1 MPRSMPQG
9 VMNEKTRQQLPGRP
23 AFCIIIILLM
33 MIAPAVS
40 AGMPDGKDVTVPA
53 VPVSPE
59 PGYQDML
66 ANATIPFVANEGQ
79 LDKQV
84 RYSADTFYGTG
95 YITGTGITHRIR
107 GGDNTTLVLTEEFID
122 PEGRVIPLH
131 PAGEEQA
138 DTVIS
143 YFTGNDSAKWQT
155 RLPVYNV
162 VSLGELYPG
171 ITVKLRAHG
180 GTIEKILYVSP
191 GVRPETVRIRVRG
204 ADRMHINGEGKLVML
219 SSLAGNVSM
228 TRPVAYQESRD
239 RRDPVE
245 SRYILSGNT
254 YGYTAGDYD
263 TTRHLV
269 IDPALDYSTYLG
281 GTDSDIGHGIAV
293 DGSGNAYI
301 TGYTASTDFPI
312 TTGAY
317 QTLNRGSDDV
327 FVTKLN
333 AGGTDLVYSTYL
345 GGTDSDIGYNI
356 AVDGSGNAY
365 ITGETGSADFPTT
378 AGAFNRTYGGSGS
391 NDGFVT
397 KLNAAGTALLYSTY
411 LGGTYTD
418 AGWGIA
424 VDGSGNAYV
433 TGRTHSADFPVTT
446 GAYQIPYGGLSDVF
460 VTKLNA
466 GGTALLYS
474 TYLGGA
480 DSDAGWGIAVD
491 GSGNAYITGQTG
503 SADFPT
509 TAGAFNRSYAGG
521 LTDVFVT
528 KLNAAGTALLYST
541 YLGGT
546 GNDAGRDIAV
556 DGSGNAYVT
565 GNIYSAD
572 FPTTAGA
579 FQTVYGG
586 GLEDVF
592 VTKLNAGGTA
602 LVYSTY
608 LGGTGNDA
616 GSGIAV
622 DSSGNAYITG
632 YTGSADFPIT
642 AGAFQTV
649 YGGGF
654 LGSFITKLNA
664 AGTAL
669 LYSTY
674 LGGTTIDIGQDIAV
688 DGSGNAYITGYT
700 GSADFPTTAGAFD
713 RSYGGGG
720 WYDVF
725 AVRSPMLPLPLL
737 TSISPAS
744 GSTAGGTSVT
754 ITGTGFNGATDVLF
768 GATAGT
774 SLTVVSDT
782 TITIISPA
790 HTTGTVDVT
799 VTTPIGTSAVVVAD
813 QFTYGPLP
821 TARFTGTP
829 TTGTAPLA
837 VTFTDA
843 SDNTG
848 GTLWNWSFGDTTWD
862 NRTISANP
870 VHTYASAGTYTV
882 SLTVTNAS
890 GSNTLTRAGYITVT
904 APTTPATTPT
914 TTTAATVPT
923 YSPQDSGDTLSDFPS
938 SDFPLMTVTVNIGGD
953 SKAWQAIVTGTKLS
967 DLIVTGTVQSHGSGG
982 NFTAPPGI
990 VFQYISLAPARYN
1003 TITNAV
1009 INFTVPQSW
1018 LDENHIAPGS
1028 ILLYHQTANGWEAL
1042 PTRGLSTKDGTVYF
1056 SAVSPGFS
1064 LFAIAGTPAVLNP
1077 PAVAATQQTVST
1089 PAVQEQVP
1097 APAAVAKAPVTSQT
1111 TAPPAPSP
1119 VPAGSSSFPVVPALI
1134 ILCCVGLIGGGWYA
1148 FRWWNRRQN
1157 PALFREYD

>member
-1 MPRSMPQG
+1 MPQG

-40 AGMPDGKDVTVPA
+40 AGMPEGVDVTVPA

-66 ANATIPFVANEGQ
+66 ANTTIPFVANEGQ
-79 LDKQV
+79 LDGQV

-143 YFTGNDSAKWQT
+143 YFSGNDSAKWQT
-155 RLPVYNV
+155 GLPVYNV

-180 GTIEKILYVSP
+180 GTIEKILYISP
-191 GVRPETVRIRVRG
+191 GVRPESVRIRVRG
-204 ADRMHINGEGKLVML
+204 ADRMHINREGNLVML

-245 SRYILSGNT
+245 SRYVLSGNT

-281 GTDSDIGHGIAV
+281 GIDNDVGYGIAV

-301 TGYTASTDFPI
+301 TGYTASADFPN

-317 QTLNRGSDDV
+317 QIPNRGSDDV

-333 AGGTDLVYSTYL
+333 AAGTDLLYSTYLGGTGSDMGKGIAVDGSGNVYITGETKSADFPTTAGAFNRSYGGGGVQDGFVAKLNAAGTDLVYSTYL
-345 GGTDSDIGYNI
+345 GGAGEDQGRGI

-365 ITGETGSADFPTT
+365 ITGET
-378 AGAFNRTYGGSGS
+378 
-391 NDGFVT
+391 
-397 KLNAAGTALLYSTY
+397 K
-411 LGGTYTD
+411 
-418 AGWGIA
+418 
-424 VDGSGNAYV
+424 
-433 TGRTHSADFPVTT
+433 
-446 GAYQIPYGGLSDVF
+446 
-460 VTKLNA
+460 
-466 GGTALLYS
+466 
-474 TYLGGA
+474 
-480 DSDAGWGIAVD
+480 
-491 GSGNAYITGQTG
+491 

-509 TAGAFNRSYAGG
+509 TAGAFNRSYGG
-521 LTDVFVT
+521 SGRFDGFVT
-528 KLNAAGTALLYST
+528 KLNAAGTDLVYST

-546 GNDAGRDIAV
+546 GQDYGHGIAV
-556 DGSGNAYVT
+556 DGSGNAYIT
-565 GNIYSAD
+565 GSTASAD

-579 FQTVYGG
+579 FNRSYGG
-586 GLEDVF
+586 SGSEDVF

-608 LGGTGNDA
+608 LGGADTDMGYD
-616 GSGIAV
+616 IVV
-622 DSSGNAYITG
+622 DGSGNAYITG
-632 YTGSADFPIT
+632 STWSADFPT
-642 AGAFQTV
+642 TTGAFQRS
-649 YGGGF
+649 YGSGGWQD
-654 LGSFITKLNA
+654 SFITKLNA
-664 AGTAL
+664 AGTDL
-669 LYSTY
+669 VYSTY
-674 LGGTTIDIGQDIAV
+674 VGGTTNDAGSSIAV
-688 DGSGNAYITGYT
+688 DGSGNAYITGST
-700 GSADFPTTAGAFD
+700 DSTDFPTTAGAFQTVYAGGWVGCFITKLNTGGTALVYSTHLGGTPGD
-713 RSYGGGG
+713 SGQGIAVDGSGNAYITGDTGSTDFPNTTGAFQRSYGGGSR
-720 WYDVF
+720 DAFV
-725 AVRSPMLPLPLL
+725 VRSPMLPLPVL

-754 ITGTGFNGATDVLF
+754 ITGTGFTGATDVLF
-768 GATAGT
+768 GATTGT
-774 SLTVVSDT
+774 SLTVLSDS

-790 HTTGTVDVT
+790 HTAGTVDIR

-821 TARFTGTP
+821 TAGFTGTP

-862 NRTISANP
+862 NRTVSANP

-882 SLTVTNAS
+882 SLTVTNTS

-923 YSPQDSGDTLSDFPS
+923 YSPQDSGGTLSDFPS

-967 DLIVTGTVQSHGSGG
+967 DLIVTGTVQSSGAGG

-990 VFQYISLAPARYN
+990 VFQYISLVPARYN

-1009 INFTVPQSW
+1009 ISFTVPQSW

-1028 ILLYHQTANGWEAL
+1028 IVLYHQTANGWVAL
-1042 PTRGLSTKDGTVYF
+1042 PTKVLSTKDGTVYL

-1064 LFAIAGTPAVLNP
+1064 LFVIAGTPAVLNP
-1077 PAVAATQQTVST
+1077 PAVAATQQTVSI

-1097 APAAVAKAPVTSQT
+1097 APAAVAKAPATTQT

-1134 ILCCVGLIGGGWYA
+1134 ILCCVVLIGGGWYA
-1148 FRWWNRRQN
+1148 LRWWNHRQN